1 MQASDN
7 LSTNTE
13 SVIPVN
19 RASLLTTIN
28 ESRTVNEQEI
38 DAITRFQT
46 STSPHA
52 KPWDPNVVP
61 LMYPQLL
68 PYGCGGPGPKF
79 RTVAISPENWYRNS
93 LKLTL
98 GQFARHP
105 EYLMERADTFNKSE
119 GIRSTCMS
127 MQYSN
132 DDEAILQITPEQ
144 VSKVHKSCGEPLFTL
159 TFVLCYENL
168 LLCYIP
174 YLTYLHLTSTVIY
187 LTLLLRSCIAN

>member
-19 RASLLTTIN
+19 RASLLTTFN
-28 ESRTVNEQEI
+28 ESRTVNKLEI
-38 DAITRFQT
+38 DAITRFNYQT

-52 KPWDPNVVP
+52 KPWDPKVVP
-61 LMYPQLL
+61 LMYPELL
-68 PYGCGGPGPKF
+68 PYGCGGPGQQF
-79 RTVAISPENWYRNS
+79 RTVAISPENWFRNS
-93 LKLTL
+93 LRLTS

-132 DDEAILQITPEQ
+132 DDEAIHQITPEQ
-144 VSKVHKSCGEPLFTL
+144 VSKIHMW
-159 TFVLCYENL
+159 
-168 LLCYIP
+168 
-174 YLTYLHLTSTVIY
+174 
-187 LTLLLRSCIAN
+187 